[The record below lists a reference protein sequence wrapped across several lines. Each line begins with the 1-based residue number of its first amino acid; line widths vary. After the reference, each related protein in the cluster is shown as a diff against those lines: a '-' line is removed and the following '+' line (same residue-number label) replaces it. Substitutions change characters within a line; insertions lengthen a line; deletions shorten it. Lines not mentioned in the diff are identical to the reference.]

1 MDDCITAAAARL
13 LALHGDREPWVDLDG
28 DRPLS
33 IAEYDA
39 QALADAQLER
49 HRRARE
55 GWA

>member
-1 MDDCITAAAARL
+1 MGDCITDAAVRL
-13 LALHGDREPWVDLDG
+13 FALHGDREPWVDLDG

-49 HRRARE
+49 RRRARE
-55 GWA
+55 GWE